1 MLSYPFLRP
10 FLHSV
15 NVSFLLSQTRFP
27 VVSPVKNTYPPP
39 PENTSNFAFF
49 QNNRIPVL
57 ASLSWRSA
65 ILQKPENLFCR
76 GNRRHNKQISHLAS
90 KASLSGLFC
99 NFSRYVKLCGGGDPL
114 LPNYTELLMLKNR
127 INMR

>member
-1 MLSYPFLRP
+1 MFFQFLPVLSYPFLRP

-27 VVSPVKNTYPPP
+27 VVAPIKNIYPPL
-39 PENTSNFAFF
+39 PENAEKFAFF
-49 QNNRIPVL
+49 QNNRIHVL
-57 ASLSWRSA
+57 ASLSWPSA

-99 NFSRYVKLCGGGDPL
+99 NFSRYMKLCGGGDSLSPFFSE
-114 LPNYTELLMLKNR
+114 TQT
-127 INMR
+127 